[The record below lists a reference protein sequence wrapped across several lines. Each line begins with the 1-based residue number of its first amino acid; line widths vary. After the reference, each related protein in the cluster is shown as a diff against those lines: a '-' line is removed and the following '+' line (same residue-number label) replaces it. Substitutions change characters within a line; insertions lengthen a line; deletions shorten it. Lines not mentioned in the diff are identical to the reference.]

1 MAETIKP
8 KTISFKDGRDLD
20 RLDTLLKGTRI
31 RNRMPDAIRG
41 NRSKMTLWAIE
52 YLTKLLDG
60 GVDNLQSELFEP
72 DSQEILVVT
81 EENKR
86 LKAEIQQLREQLA
99 QVTTVEDLDDE
110 SYDAAFMSIVMSNP

>member
-86 LKAEIQQLREQLA
+86 LKAEVQKLREQLA
-99 QVTTVEDLDDE
+99 QVTTVEDLDEE
-110 SYDAAFMSIVMSNP
+110 SYDAAFMSIVMQ

>member
-86 LKAEIQQLREQLA
+86 LKAEVQKLREQLA

-110 SYDAAFMSIVMSNP
+110 SYDAAFMSIVMFNP

>member
-41 NRSKMTLWAIE
+41 NRSKMTLLAIE

>member
-86 LKAEIQQLREQLA
+86 LKAEVQNLREQLA

>member
-52 YLTKLLDG
+52 YLTKLIDG

-86 LKAEIQQLREQLA
+86 LKAEVQKLREQLA

>member
-86 LKAEIQQLREQLA
+86 LKDEVQKLREQLA

>member
-86 LKAEIQQLREQLA
+86 LKAEVQKLREQLA
-99 QVTTVEDLDDE
+99 QVTTVENLDDE

>member
-20 RLDTLLKGTRI
+20 RIDTLLKGTRI

-86 LKAEIQQLREQLA
+86 LKAEVQQLREQLA
-99 QVTTVEDLDDE
+99 QVTTPEELDE
-110 SYDAAFMSIVMSNP
+110 EAYDAAFMSIVMSNP

>member
-72 DSQEILVVT
+72 DSQEILVIT

-99 QVTTVEDLDDE
+99 QVTTVEDLDEE

>member
-86 LKAEIQQLREQLA
+86 LKAEVQKLREQLA